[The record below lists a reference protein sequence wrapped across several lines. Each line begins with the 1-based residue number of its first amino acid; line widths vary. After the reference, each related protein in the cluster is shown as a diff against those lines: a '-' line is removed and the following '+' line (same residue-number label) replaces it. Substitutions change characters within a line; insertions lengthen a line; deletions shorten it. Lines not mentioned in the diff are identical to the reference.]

1 MLIQLLISL
10 AISATTHALGLNQ
23 TTTDNDRGTR
33 NKFQSTNDDPV
44 HVDPVVIV
52 PGIFGSQ
59 LDARWNKTSA
69 PHLYCYKS
77 NPAWTTLW
85 LCFQCMVPKV
95 IDCWVDNMLLN
106 FTENTFQ
113 NRDGVETKVNDF
125 GGTGGIEN
133 IDKNGYYPYMKAVV
147 DGIAAIPG
155 YEKGVNLRAAPY
167 DFRYGANSPTGQ
179 LYLKNLQTLI
189 EDTYETNNGRRIN
202 ILAHSMG
209 NLYMIQFFKYVKSSW
224 KQKYIKRY
232 IAISGV
238 FGGSVKS
245 LRALVSGEIESIPRV
260 LVDANAVRAFQR
272 SFQSIYW
279 LLPRT
284 QLWNDTEPVVFTPD
298 RNYTV
303 HDYADLLD
311 DAGFPDGREILKTL
325 EGSTDLPDPG
335 VDVYCLHGSDI
346 PTAAQF
352 RWKPKYFPDYQ
363 PNQIDGPG
371 DGTVNQRSLE
381 LCKKFKRLKDHK
393 VYPGI
398 KFGEHMQILL
408 NPAVI
413 EYVKDLIVETDE
425 RNTEL
430 VF

>member
-1 MLIQLLISL
+1 MFIQLLISL
-10 AISATTHALGLNQ
+10 SISATTHTLGLNQ
-23 TTTDNDRGTR
+23 TTTDNDSTR
-33 NKFQSTNDDPV
+33 NKLQTTNDDP
-44 HVDPVVIV
+44 VDPVVIV

-77 NPAWTTLW
+77 SPAWTTLW

-125 GGTGGIEN
+125 GGTGGVEN

-155 YEKGVNLRAAPY
+155 YERGVNLRAAPY

-179 LYLKNLQTLI
+179 LYLKNLRTLI

-209 NLYMIQFFKYVKSSW
+209 NLYMIQFFKSVSSSW
-224 KQKYIKRY
+224 KHKYIKRY

-279 LLPRT
+279 LLPRK
-284 QLWNDTEPVVFTPD
+284 QLWNDTEPIIFTPD

-325 EGSTDLPDPG
+325 EGSTDLTDPG
-335 VDVYCLHGSDI
+335 VDVYCLHGSEI

-381 LCKKFKRLKDHK
+381 QCKKFKRLKDHK

-408 NPAVI
+408 NPDVI
-413 EYVKDLIVETDE
+413 QYVKDLILETDE
-425 RNTEL
+425 QGKVDL